1 MRQPIQVCVYLAR
14 PAPAG
19 WEYLLLRRVPRIGG
33 FWQGVTGGVEEGE
46 SLPAAAAREL
56 LEETA
61 IVPRF
66 LAETGYTYSFA
77 MIDRWRPLYAPGV
90 EEIVE
95 HVFVALA
102 SGGTHEP
109 TLSHEHD
116 AWQWCTLGQA
126 LQLLK
131 WPENI
136 EGIKRCDAWLRAG
149 NNA

>member
-1 MRQPIQVCVYLAR
+1 MRQPIQVCIYLVR

-19 WEYLLLRRVPRIGG
+19 WEYLVLRRVPRLGG
-33 FWQGVTGGVEEGE
+33 FWQGVTGAIEEGE
-46 SLPAAAAREL
+46 AAAAAAAREL
-56 LEETA
+56 FEETGL
-61 IVPRF
+61 VPRA

-77 MIDRWRPLYAPGV
+77 MEDRWRPLYAPGV

-95 HVFVALA
+95 HVFVAVA
-102 SGGTHEP
+102 NEGVQEP

-116 AWQWCTLGQA
+116 AWQWCDLDRA

-136 EGIKRCDAWLRAG
+136 EGIQRCDAWLRA
-149 NNA
+149 NR